1 MAATCQ
7 PLAGAAGRGQ
17 AVSMTST
24 TNESQSAAAAG
35 TFAIGGDLPVAR
47 LGYGTMRLPTG
58 TFAGPVRDPEDG
70 IAVLR
75 RAVELGVNHIDT
87 ASFYRRGGV
96 VANELVRRAL
106 APYPGSLVI
115 ATKVGPMLG
124 PDGTPTLQATAGQLR
139 GLVED
144 NLRELGLDHLDLVYL
159 RVGARNPPGGEPL
172 GERFAALAKLRQEG
186 LIRHLGVSNIDAA
199 QLAEARAIAPVA
211 AVQNAYHVHATGD
224 AALLAECT
232 RSGTAFVPFFPLG
245 GGHDPIDTTRLEE
258 TAARHGATVQQV
270 ALAAL
275 LAVAPVV
282 LPIPGTG
289 SLAHLAE
296 NIGAA
301 SVRLSGQDLASLAA

>member
-7 PLAGAAGRGQ
+7 ILAAATGPGQ
-17 AVSMTST
+17 AVSMPNT
-24 TNESQSAAAAG
+24 TNTSPPAAASG

-47 LGYGTMRLPTG
+47 LGFGTMRLPTG
-58 TFAGPVRDPEDG
+58 ALTGPARDPQDG

-75 RAVELGVNHIDT
+75 RAIELGVNHIDT
-87 ASFYRRGGV
+87 ASFYRRGDV

-106 APYPGSLVI
+106 APYPDGLMI

-124 PDGTPTLQATAGQLR
+124 PDGIPALQAAPGQLR

-144 NLRELGLDHLDLVYL
+144 NLRELGVDHLDLVYL
-159 RVGARNPPGGEPL
+159 RVGGIHPPGGEPIA
-172 GERFAALAKLRQEG
+172 ERFAALAKLRTDG
-186 LIRHLGVSNIDAA
+186 LIRHLGVSNVDAA

-211 AVQNAYHVHATGD
+211 AVQNAFHVHAAAD
-224 AALLAECT
+224 AGLLAECT

-245 GGHDPIDTTRLEE
+245 GGLDPIDTTRLEK

-275 LAVAPVV
+275 LAASPVM

-289 SLAHLAE
+289 SLAHLEE
-296 NIGAA
+296 NIAAA
-301 SVRLSGQDLASLAA
+301 SIRLTPEDIDNLGG

>member
-1 MAATCQ
+1 
-7 PLAGAAGRGQ
+7 
-17 AVSMTST
+17 MTYT
-24 TNESQSAAAAG
+24 TNTDRPAAASG

-47 LGYGTMRLPTG
+47 LGFGTMRLPTG
-58 TFAGPVRDPEDG
+58 TFAGPPRDPQDG

-75 RAVELGVNHIDT
+75 RAVELGVNHLDT

-106 APYPGSLVI
+106 TPYPEGLVI

-124 PDGTPTLQATAGQLR
+124 PDGTPTRQATAGELR

-144 NLRELGLDHLDLVYL
+144 NLRELDLARLDLVYL
-159 RVGARNPPGGEPL
+159 RVGAMNPPGGESIA
-172 GERFAALAKLRQEG
+172 ERFAALAKLREEG
-186 LIRHLGVSNIDAA
+186 LIRHLGVSNVDAA

-211 AVQNAYHVHATGD
+211 AVQNAFHVHATGD

-245 GGHDPIDTTRLEE
+245 GGHDPIDPARLEKI
-258 TAARHGATVQQV
+258 AARHGATVQQV

-275 LAVAPVV
+275 LAASPVL

-289 SLAHLAE
+289 NLAHLAE
-296 NIGAA
+296 NVAA
-301 SVRLSGQDLASLAA
+301 AGLRLDPEDRVLVDA

>member
-1 MAATCQ
+1 MAATGQ
-7 PLAGAAGRGQ
+7 FLVATAGPGQ
-17 AVSMTST
+17 AVSMTNITST
-24 TNESQSAAAAG
+24 SPPAAASG
-35 TFAIGGDLPVAR
+35 TFAIGGDRPVAR
-47 LGYGTMRLPTG
+47 LGFGTMRLPTG
-58 TFAGPVRDPEDG
+58 TFTGPVRDPQDG

-75 RAVELGVNHIDT
+75 RAVELGVNHLDT
-87 ASFYRRGGV
+87 ASFYRRGDV

-106 APYPGSLVI
+106 APYPDGLVI

-124 PDGTPTLQATAGQLR
+124 PDGTPTRQAAPGQLR

-144 NLRELGLDHLDLVYL
+144 NLRELDLDHLDLVYL
-159 RVGARNPPGGEPL
+159 RVGARNPPGGEPIA
-172 GERFAALAKLRQEG
+172 ERFAALAQLREEG
-186 LIRHLGVSNIDAA
+186 LIRHLGVSNVDAA

-211 AVQNAYHVHATGD
+211 AVQNAFHVHATAG

-245 GGHDPIDTTRLEE
+245 GGLDPIDTNQLEQ
-258 TAARHGATVQQV
+258 TAARHRATVQQV

-275 LAVAPVV
+275 LAASPVV

-296 NIGAA
+296 NVGAA
-301 SVRLSGQDLASLAA
+301 MIRLTPEDLASLAG